1 MSMSINEMRYCI
13 ARAYG
18 PRAYKWKAKVERM
31 SDNQVLAV
39 YLSFVRR
46 GLV

>member
-1 MSMSINEMRYCI
+1 MAMSVDEMRYCI

-31 SDNQVLAV
+31 SDNQVIAV
-39 YLSFVRR
+39 YKSFVER